1 MANFDWL
8 RRKRRDT
15 PETEL
20 PPPAAVNTRAD
31 EEDDPTRCPKRWMG
45 KRCAL
50 RAGHVGVCRWPA

>member
-15 PETEL
+15 PEPEL
-20 PPPAAVNTRAD
+20 PPPAAANIPA

-50 RAGHVGVCRWPA
+50 RVGHAGICQWPA